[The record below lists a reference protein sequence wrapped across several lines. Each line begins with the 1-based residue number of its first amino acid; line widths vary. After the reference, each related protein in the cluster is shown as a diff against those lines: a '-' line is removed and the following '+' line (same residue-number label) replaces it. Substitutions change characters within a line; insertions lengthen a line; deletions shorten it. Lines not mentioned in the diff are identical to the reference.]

1 MEDKQNNLNPE
12 GIIISEKWK
21 KIRALNSLLKMYES
35 LDSKFPNDEDLK
47 IKVNK
52 LRQSLY
58 ELMNLSSS

>member
-1 MEDKQNNLNPE
+1 MEDKKNNPDPE
-12 GIIISEKWK
+12 NIIINEKWK
-21 KIRALNSLLKMYES
+21 KIRTLNSLLKMYES